1 MKHRGRWHPDSQGWR
16 KADWCREALF
26 MQPLQLSDFLSE
38 HCGSSCATSFQSVE
52 ISGVESAPLGRVW
65 VFYRVARPGFWPDYT
80 STITSVWY
88 PSLYLPLLWLRHSRT
103 IPRPGSTFG
112 KLLEQSSPISLQSQT
127 HFNHTEGPNRRC
139 PTRQEF

>member
-1 MKHRGRWHPDSQGWR
+1 
-16 KADWCREALF
+16 

-80 STITSVWY
+80 STITSVWC
-88 PSLYLPLLWLRHSRT
+88 PSLYLPLLWHT
-103 IPRPGSTFG
+103 PEQYPGLG
-112 KLLEQSSPISLQSQT
+112 APLENSWNNPHLYPFKVRPISITQKVPIGDVPPDRNSDYLNS
-127 HFNHTEGPNRRC
+127 
-139 PTRQEF
+139 